1 MGRTEDDHK
10 HVWALKHGQKERGR
24 TWKQLAAMTRFTA
37 AQSTELGE
45 EGNSPAM
52 VAN

>member
-1 MGRTEDDHK
+1 MGRADNDHK
-10 HVWALKHGQKERGR
+10 HVWVLKHGQKERER
-24 TWKQLAAMTRFTA
+24 TWGQLAAMRRFTA
-37 AQSTELGE
+37 AQSTNLGE